1 MKRILL
7 TCFFIIILNGCS
19 TAQKSSEVNSV
30 RVPISPYLKLNCQE
44 LASEQSIL
52 LSQAEA
58 ARAAVDSAYQ
68 SDKSAELV
76 AWILFAPAAFMIDGN
91 QEEAAKL
98 ANIKG
103 QLEAI
108 QEAQKVNQCISVN

>member
-1 MKRILL
+1 MKKILV
-7 TCFFIIILNGCS
+7 TYIFIILTGCS

-44 LASEQSIL
+44 LASEQSVL
-52 LSQAEA
+52 LSQADA

-68 SDKSAELV
+68 SDKNAELV
-76 AWILFAPAAFMIDGN
+76 TWILFAPAAFMIDGN

-108 QEAQKVNQCISVN
+108 QEAQKINQCISTNY